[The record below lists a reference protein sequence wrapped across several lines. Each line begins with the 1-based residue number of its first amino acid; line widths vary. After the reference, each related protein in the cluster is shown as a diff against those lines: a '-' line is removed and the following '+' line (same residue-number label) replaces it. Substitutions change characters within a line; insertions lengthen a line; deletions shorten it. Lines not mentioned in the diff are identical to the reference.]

1 MWAVFDPEGD
11 LIVWTTRT
19 QIYNSQESFLKN
31 AFWPFGRHIH
41 SIDWPKCEKQGY
53 TCRPVWV
60 TIEEIEKPKTKND
73 E

>member
-1 MWAVFDPEGD
+1 MITIVEMWAVFDPEGKP
-11 LIVWTTRT
+11 LWWTTSKHEAV
-19 QIYNSQESFLKN
+19 SQDKTIHFLSWEVAAK
-31 AFWPFGRHIH
+31 I
-41 SIDWPKCEKQGY
+41 GY